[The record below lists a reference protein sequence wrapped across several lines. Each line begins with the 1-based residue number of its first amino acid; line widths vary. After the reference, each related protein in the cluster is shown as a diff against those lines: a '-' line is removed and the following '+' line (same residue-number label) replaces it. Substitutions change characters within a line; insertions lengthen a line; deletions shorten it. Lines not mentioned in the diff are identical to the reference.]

1 MRRPMRQQRKLG
13 EILVDLKVLTHV
25 EVERVLQALR
35 RRLDRQKFGQV
46 ARDMGLIREEH
57 IWAALAVQMELF
69 QGVRELTMNQILRF
83 LQSPDPTSMGTPT
96 ATPA

>member
-1 MRRPMRQQRKLG
+1 MAQLTTPRKLG
-13 EILVDLKVLTHV
+13 EILVDLKVLSHP
-25 EVERVLQALR
+25 EVERVLRALQ

-57 IWAALAVQMELF
+57 IWAALSVQMELF
-69 QGVRELTMNQILRF
+69 PGIQKLSLEQILRY
-83 LQSPDPTSMGTPT
+83 LQTEELSEQAT